1 MGALWGT
8 SRARLVVFAICVVVV
23 FTFIARAAFTLAAG
37 PPYIWSVALV
47 ATVCAAVLETCLFPI
62 GRFAHR
68 SPLVSLPV
76 LVLAVATPALTPD
89 VVIGAIALGVLIVDL
104 GATRR
109 PRVAAYS
116 SALAAS
122 VTAIAALAQV
132 PLGAV
137 GLTGAGAAAVVI
149 VVYLIVVV
157 AIELARMRWVTP
169 APGLGLVRDLS
180 PLRVLGVAAA
190 GAAAGFVLAG
200 WVERGLPL
208 LAGSY
213 RSLSA
218 VVVLLVLALCAG
230 GVALTMSNAGKRRR
244 LVGLISGTA
253 ALSESDLRTVPA
265 ETHPAGTAG
274 PAPTG
279 TLADSLRQAVQTSVG
294 ALSVTLQD
302 LPPTAGQA
310 GAPIAVVS
318 DVGKDVVGPVVG
330 TASGVSARR
339 GYLVAHRDA
348 MDLAF
353 SGEDR
358 KSVAALAHAADVVA
372 GVRADFGGLALR
384 ANTDPLTALPNYGA
398 FNEALGHLGDSRGH
412 GESIAV
418 LFLDL
423 DEFKRINDR
432 HGHHIGDEIL
442 RELGR
447 RLQGS
452 VRPYDLVAR
461 VGGDEFVVV
470 LTGLS
475 GLAEANLMAESLM
488 TSCSMPIELDG
499 ITLVPVL
506 SIGLAYSA
514 HREVDV
520 TALVREA
527 DRSMLAIKKNNHR
540 GSPARESS
548 INVSDHRSTRLND
561 SVARAIDDDRIELAF
576 QPIVSLVSGRIWAF
590 EALLRYTDPEFG
602 AIAPSSFVEKAKRL
616 GRLDELSRL
625 VATKAMVAAAEFRLL
640 EPSIAC
646 MTVNL
651 EAGQLLPERMGDFVD
666 DLSRRYPSITLC
678 LELNERSVARVSAAV
693 RAQADVLRDAGLMI
707 ALDDYGSLD
716 SSVDALVRLP
726 MDILKIDRSLVDDL
740 EDIRQR
746 EVLTALQGFG
756 DNLEYSMI
764 VEGVENAGMARHL
777 RALGIRSA
785 QGFFYGVPETFE
797 NTRARLEENGSDA
810 IVRVRSNQP

>member
-1 MGALWGT
+1 M
-8 SRARLVVFAICVVVV
+8 VFAICVVVV
-23 FTFIARAAFTLAAG
+23 VTFVARAVFTLVSG
-37 PPYIWSVALV
+37 PPSSWSVALV
-47 ATVCAAVLETCLFPI
+47 ATVCAAVLATCLFPI

-76 LVLAVATPALTPD
+76 LVFAVATPALASD
-89 VVIGAIALGVLIVDL
+89 VVIGAIALGVLIVDF

-122 VTAIAALAQV
+122 ATAIAALAEV
-132 PLGAV
+132 PLVAV
-137 GLTGAGAAAVVI
+137 GLTRTGAVAIAI
-149 VVYLIVVV
+149 VVYLVVVV
-157 AIELARMRWVTP
+157 AVELARMRWVTP

-180 PLRVLGVAAA
+180 PLRLLGAAA
-190 GAAAGFVLAG
+190 VGAAAGFVLAG

-208 LAGSY
+208 LAGSDH
-213 RSLSA
+213 SLS
-218 VVVLLVLALCAG
+218 VVAVLLVLALCAG
-230 GVALTMSNAGKRRR
+230 GVGLTMANAGRRRR
-244 LVGLISGTA
+244 LVGLIGGTA
-253 ALSESDLRTVPA
+253 ALSESDLRAIPA
-265 ETHPAGTAG
+265 QMQLAGQTQPAGTTA
-274 PAPTG
+274 PAPAG
-279 TLADSLRQAVQTSVG
+279 TLADALRQAVQTSVG

-310 GAPIAVVS
+310 GAPVAVVS
-318 DVGKDVVGPVVG
+318 DVASPIVSADVGP
-330 TASGVSARR
+330 ASPCFARP

-353 SGEDR
+353 TGEDHQ
-358 KSVAALAHAADVVA
+358 SIAALAHAADVVA
-372 GVRADFGGLALR
+372 GVRADLGGLALR

-398 FNEALGHLGDSRGH
+398 FNEALANVNNNRSY

-447 RLQGS
+447 RLQSS
-452 VRPYDLVAR
+452 VRPDDLVAR

-470 LTGLS
+470 LTGLG
-475 GLAEANLMAESLM
+475 GLAEAKLVAESLM
-488 TSCSMPIELDG
+488 SSCSMPIVLDG
-499 ITLVPVL
+499 VTLVPVL
-506 SIGLAYSA
+506 SIGLSYSA
-514 HREVDV
+514 HREADV

-527 DRSMLAIKKNNHR
+527 DRSMLAIKKNNRR

-548 INVSDHRSTRLND
+548 INVSEHRSTRLND

-602 AIAPSSFVEKAKRL
+602 VIAPSSFVEKAKRL
-616 GRLDELSRL
+616 GRLDALSRL
-625 VATKAMVAAAEFRLL
+625 VATKAMTAAAEFRLL

-651 EAGQLLPERMGDFVD
+651 EAGQLLPERMGDFVA
-666 DLSRRYPSITLC
+666 DLSRSYPSITLC

-764 VEGVENAGMARHL
+764 VEGVENAGMAGHL

-797 NTRARLEENGSDA
+797 NTLARLEENGSDA
-810 IVRVRSNQP
+810 IIRVQSKRA